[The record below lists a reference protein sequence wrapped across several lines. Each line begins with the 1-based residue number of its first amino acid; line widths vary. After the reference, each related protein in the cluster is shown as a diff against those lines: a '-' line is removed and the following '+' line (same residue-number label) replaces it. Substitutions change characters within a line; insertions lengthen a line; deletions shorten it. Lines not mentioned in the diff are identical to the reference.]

1 MGYDVFLSPDAVPTS
16 ADEDRVVMFALDAAT
31 DAVSTVVPGPETDLP
46 KRVIV
51 VATGTPGKGAEVS
64 AARPSARVFATTLAG
79 LEEAYRPL
87 APGVVGGVEP
97 FRVDGVASRLLHVEG
112 FLLQSTWV
120 LLAVTGGRSYVIS
133 ARAFPT
139 IDPGTS
145 ATATRTAL
153 IHFLDGVRF
162 AGPPLYASR
171 ILGFEVTAP
180 VDDDFTGF
188 VRDTG
193 PVSEANGTITFHA
206 GVGEDGI
213 HWSHSITVAGV
224 RPSSQRRS
232 SSVRRG
238 QLVPLWAPSL
248 AALVRAYSQAV
259 GSSDYTEQRTLGGEP
274 ALYFVRPGGVGAAV
288 VAVHRGRAYIISSSG
303 TTDDAPAGQ
312 FRAFLDFVQ
321 VPRSAG
327 ESVGPRNSTG
337 SEVSPRNVVFHRQ
350 SGRFVERQ
358 ARPGPRPA
366 Q

>member
-1 MGYDVFLSPDAVPTS
+1 MGYDVLLSPDAIPTS
-16 ADEDRVVMFALDAAT
+16 ADEGRVVMFALDAT
-31 DAVSTVVPGPETDLP
+31 DAVSTADPGPATDVP

-51 VATGTPGKGAEVS
+51 VATGTPAKGADVS
-64 AARPSARVFATTLAG
+64 RAGPPARVFATTLAG

-87 APGVVGGVEP
+87 APGVIGGVEP

-139 IDPGTS
+139 IDPGSS
-145 ATATRTAL
+145 AAATRAAL
-153 IHFLDGVRF
+153 VHFLDGVRF

-171 ILGFEVTAP
+171 ILGFEVTTP
-180 VDDDFTGF
+180 VDDDFTGH

-193 PVSEANGTITFHA
+193 PIGEANGTITFHA

-213 HWSHSITVAGV
+213 HWSHSITVAVG
-224 RPSSQRRS
+224 
-232 SSVRRG
+232 SSVQPAPVVINATRAV
-238 QLVPLWAPSL
+238 VPLWAPSL
-248 AALVRAYSQAV
+248 AGLVRAYSQAV

-274 ALYFVRPGGVGAAV
+274 ALYYVHPGGVGAAV

-312 FRAFLDFVQ
+312 FRAFLDSFTFLD
-321 VPRSAG
+321 P
-327 ESVGPRNSTG
+327 PG
-337 SEVSPRNVVFHRQ
+337 SP
-350 SGRFVERQ
+350 
-358 ARPGPRPA
+358 
-366 Q
+366 